1 MKKTTHFILI
11 FFTIFYATAQK
22 TYQPEREKI
31 NSLVHTK
38 LKIDFNFKTK
48 QVNGEAWLTLKPHFY
63 NTQKVTL
70 DAKQFTINKVKV
82 NNKIAKYKYDKNQIV
97 IDLNKTYK
105 KGQEYSIYIK
115 YIANPEKVL
124 NEGGLAISDNKGLY
138 FINPLGTE
146 KDKPTQIWTQ
156 GETESNSC
164 WFPTIDTPNQ
174 KTTQEI
180 YITVPKKYLTLSNG
194 KLISQT
200 NNNNNTRTDYWKMD
214 KKHAPYLVF
223 VGVGEFSVV
232 KDKWQDKE
240 VNYYVEKEYE
250 YVAKDIFGNTPEM
263 ITFFSNLTKIP
274 FPWNKYH
281 QIAVRDFV
289 SGAMENTTAV
299 VHAEDVQQHKGQL
312 IDENKWEGTIAHELF
327 HHWFGN
333 LVTTESWANLT
344 VNESFATYSVYL
356 WYEYKYGKDKA
367 AAHLHKDVQSYLESQ
382 NENKKLVRFY
392 YKDKDDMFDTVSYQ
406 KGSAILHMLRDFLGD
421 DAFFEGLHLYLTKH
435 KFGTA
440 EAHQLRLALEEVSG
454 KDLNW
459 FFNQWYFGSGHIK
472 LNVSYDYN
480 TITKNVTVN
489 IKQIGKEF
497 KFPLSIDIYEE
508 EKKAKRHHVWVDA
521 KDKSFTFTFNK
532 IPRLINVDAKK
543 VLLAEITDNKTLE
556 QYIYQYHN
564 APEYLDRL
572 YALQQVVKQQS
583 NKQAF
588 NTVAKALN
596 DKYYEIRIFALK
608 NIDLFLKN
616 SKQPT
621 IQEIEN
627 IARKDPKTLVRA
639 AAIEVLGKLIDIK
652 YKELFKQSVTH
663 DSYAIKGSSLVALYQ
678 IDKESGAEALKT
690 FNNQLKNSLPD
701 AVTSIYINEKDKTEL
716 PFIANHVLK
725 GMFLTSDK
733 EKQKMY
739 AQAFRWIAEGNN
751 IEAIKNITNSFVKY
765 GNQYRK
771 YQFDQVAVNM
781 LNQVLFIQ
789 QKSSNTNKE
798 KSILIIKEGL
808 AKLLK

>member
-82 NNKIAKYKYDKNQIV
+82 NNKTAKYKYDKNQIV

-105 KGQEYSIYIK
+105 KGQEYIVYIK
-115 YIANPEKVL
+115 YIANPEKIL

-440 EAHQLRLALEEVSG
+440 EAHQLRLALEEISG

>member
-82 NNKIAKYKYDKNQIV
+82 NNKTAKYKYDKNQIV

>member
-1 MKKTTHFILI
+1 MKRIIHLTFI
-11 FFTIFYATAQK
+11 FFSIFYATAQK

-63 NTQKVTL
+63 NTKKVTL

-82 NNKIAKYKYDKNQIV
+82 NNKVTKYKYDKNQLV

-105 KGQEYSIYIK
+105 KEQEYIVYIK
-115 YIANPEKVL
+115 YIANPEKIL

-146 KDKPTQIWTQ
+146 KNKPTQIWTQ

-200 NNNNNTRTDYWKMD
+200 NNNNNTRTDYWKMN

-356 WYEYKYGKDKA
+356 WYEHKYGKDKA

-382 NENKKLVRFY
+382 NEDKKLVRFY

-440 EAHQLRLALEEVSG
+440 EAHQLRLAFEKVSG

-508 EKKAKRHHVWVDA
+508 GKKVKRHHVWVDT
-521 KDKSFTFTFNK
+521 KDKSFTFTFDK
-532 IPRLINVDAKK
+532 IPHLINVDAKK

-572 YALQQVVKQQS
+572 YALQQIVKQQD

-596 DKYYEIRIFALK
+596 DTYSEIRIFALK
-608 NIDLFLKN
+608 NIDLFLKS

-621 IQEIEN
+621 IQKIEN
-627 IARKDPKTLVRA
+627 IAKKDPKTLVRA
-639 AAIEVLGKLIDIK
+639 AAIEVLGKLMDIK

-701 AVTSIYINEKDKTEL
+701 AVTTIYINEKDKTEL

-733 EKQKMY
+733 EKQKIY
-739 AQAFRWIAEGNN
+739 AQAFRWIAEGEDT
-751 IEAIKNITNSFVKY
+751 EAVKNITNSFVKY

-781 LNQVLFIQ
+781 LNQMLFLQ
-789 QKSSNTNKE
+789 QKSSNKNKE
-798 KSILIIKEGL
+798 KAILIIKEGL